1 MSFYIKNIKVEG
13 NVVLGPMAGNT
24 NYAYRKIAKEHGCGL
39 VYAEMVSDKG
49 LNFKNHKTRTMIN
62 VGDDEHPVSMQ
73 IFGSTVDDMVQAAK
87 YIDLNSNCDIIDI
100 NMGCPVNKV
109 AKKSQAGSA
118 LMQFPDLVYE
128 IVKGVVESVKKPVT
142 VKIRSGWDSN
152 HINAVEIAQ
161 LIEKAGA
168 SAIAIHGRTRAQM
181 YSGNADWQIIKKVKE
196 AVSIPVI
203 GNGDIKSAY
212 DAKRMLEETGCD
224 AVMIARAS
232 LGNPWIFNEV
242 NTYLEKGYIPE
253 RPTYQSIYEVILKHI
268 AYLRE
273 LKGDHLAMLE
283 MRGQI
288 AYYLKGLP
296 FATSVKKE
304 LFLTKNIEETLSL
317 VNEYFKKLENYQASL
332 VNESEGV

>member
-1 MSFYIKNIKVEG
+1 MSFYIKNLKIEG

-62 VGDDEHPVSMQ
+62 VYEDEHPVSMQ
-73 IFGSTVDDMVQAAK
+73 IFGSTVEDMVVAAK
-87 YIDLNSNCDIIDI
+87 YIDENSNCDIIDI

-118 LMQFPDLVYE
+118 LMQYPDLVYE

-152 HINAVEIAQ
+152 HINAVEIAK

-181 YSGNADWQIIKKVKE
+181 YSGNADWKIIKEVKE
-196 AVSIPVI
+196 AVTIPVI
-203 GNGDIKSAY
+203 GNGDIKNAF
-212 DAKRMLEETGCD
+212 DAKRMMDETGCD

-232 LGNPWIFNEV
+232 LGNPWIFREV
-242 NTYLEKGYIPE
+242 NAYLTDGTIVE
-253 RPTYQSIYEVILKHI
+253 RPTDEEIYEVILKHI
-268 AYLRE
+268 KYLRE

-283 MRGQI
+283 MRGQV

-296 FATSVKKE
+296 HSTSMKKALFTTKSIDETLELVNKYFKE
-304 LFLTKNIEETLSL
+304 LKIWRSE
-317 VNEYFKKLENYQASL
+317 NEK
-332 VNESEGV
+332 

>member
-1 MSFYIKNIKVEG
+1 MSFYIKNLKIEG

-24 NYAYRKIAKEHGCGL
+24 SYAYRKIAKEHGCGL

-62 VGDDEHPVSMQ
+62 VYEDEHPVSMQ
-73 IFGSTVDDMVQAAK
+73 IFGSTVEDMVVAAK
-87 YIDLNSNCDIIDI
+87 YIDENSNCDIIDI

-118 LMQFPDLVYE
+118 LMQYPDLVYE

-152 HINAVEIAQ
+152 HINAVEIAK

-181 YSGNADWQIIKKVKE
+181 YSGNADWKIIKEVKE
-196 AVSIPVI
+196 AVTIPVI
-203 GNGDIKSAY
+203 GNGDIKNAF
-212 DAKRMLEETGCD
+212 DAKRMMDETGCD

-232 LGNPWIFNEV
+232 LGNPWIFREV
-242 NTYLEKGYIPE
+242 NAYLTDGTIVE
-253 RPTYQSIYEVILKHI
+253 RPTDEEIYEVILKHI
-268 AYLRE
+268 KYLRE

-283 MRGQI
+283 MRGQV

-296 FATSVKKE
+296 HSTSMKKALFTTKSIDETLELVNKYFKE
-304 LFLTKNIEETLSL
+304 LKIWRSE
-317 VNEYFKKLENYQASL
+317 NEK
-332 VNESEGV
+332 

>member
-1 MSFYIKNIKVEG
+1 MSFYIKNLKIEG

-62 VGDDEHPVSMQ
+62 VYEDEHPVSMQ
-73 IFGSTVDDMVQAAK
+73 IFGSTVEDMVVAAK
-87 YIDLNSNCDIIDI
+87 YIDENSNCDIIDI

-118 LMQFPDLVYE
+118 LMQYPDLVYE

-142 VKIRSGWDSN
+142 VKIRSGWDNN
-152 HINAVEIAQ
+152 HINAVEIAK

-181 YSGNADWQIIKKVKE
+181 YSGNADWKIIKEVKE
-196 AVSIPVI
+196 AVTIPVI
-203 GNGDIKSAY
+203 GNGDIKNAF
-212 DAKRMLEETGCD
+212 DAKRMMDETGCD

-232 LGNPWIFNEV
+232 LGNPWIFREV
-242 NTYLEKGYIPE
+242 NAYLTDGTIVE
-253 RPTYQSIYEVILKHI
+253 RPTDEEIYEVILKHI
-268 AYLRE
+268 KYLRE

-283 MRGQI
+283 MRGQV

-296 FATSVKKE
+296 HSTSMKKALFTTKSIDETLELVNKYFKE
-304 LFLTKNIEETLSL
+304 LKVWRSE
-317 VNEYFKKLENYQASL
+317 NEK
-332 VNESEGV
+332 

>member
-1 MSFYIKNIKVEG
+1 MSFYIKNLKIEG

-62 VGDDEHPVSMQ
+62 VYEDEHPVSMQ
-73 IFGSTVDDMVQAAK
+73 IFGSTVEDMVVAAK
-87 YIDLNSNCDIIDI
+87 YIDENSNCDIIDI

-118 LMQFPDLVYE
+118 LMQYPDLVYE

-152 HINAVEIAQ
+152 HINAVEIAK

-181 YSGNADWQIIKKVKE
+181 YSGNADWKIIKEVKE
-196 AVSIPVI
+196 AVTIPVI
-203 GNGDIKSAY
+203 GNGDIKNAF
-212 DAKRMLEETGCD
+212 DAKRMIDETGCD

-232 LGNPWIFNEV
+232 LGNPWIFREV
-242 NTYLEKGYIPE
+242 NAYLTDGTIVE
-253 RPTYQSIYEVILKHI
+253 RPTDEEIYEVILKHI
-268 AYLRE
+268 KYLRE

-283 MRGQI
+283 MRGQV

-296 FATSVKKE
+296 HSTSMKKALFTTKSIDETLELVNKYFKE
-304 LFLTKNIEETLSL
+304 LKVWRSE
-317 VNEYFKKLENYQASL
+317 NEK
-332 VNESEGV
+332 

>member
-1 MSFYIKNIKVEG
+1 MSFYIKNLKIEG

-62 VGDDEHPVSMQ
+62 VYEDEHPVSMQ
-73 IFGSTVDDMVQAAK
+73 IFGSTVEDMVVAAK
-87 YIDLNSNCDIIDI
+87 YIDENSNCDIIDI

-118 LMQFPDLVYE
+118 LMQYPDLVYE

-152 HINAVEIAQ
+152 HINAVEIAK
-161 LIEKAGA
+161 LIEKSGA

-181 YSGNADWQIIKKVKE
+181 YSGNADWKIIKEVKE
-196 AVSIPVI
+196 AVTIPVI
-203 GNGDIKSAY
+203 GNGDIKNAF
-212 DAKRMLEETGCD
+212 DAKRMMDETGCD

-232 LGNPWIFNEV
+232 LGNPWIFREV
-242 NTYLEKGYIPE
+242 NAYLTDGTIVE
-253 RPTYQSIYEVILKHI
+253 RPTDEEIYEVILKHI
-268 AYLRE
+268 KYLRE

-283 MRGQI
+283 MRGQV

-296 FATSVKKE
+296 HSTSMKKALFTTKSIDETLELVNKYFKE
-304 LFLTKNIEETLSL
+304 LKVWRSE
-317 VNEYFKKLENYQASL
+317 NEK
-332 VNESEGV
+332 